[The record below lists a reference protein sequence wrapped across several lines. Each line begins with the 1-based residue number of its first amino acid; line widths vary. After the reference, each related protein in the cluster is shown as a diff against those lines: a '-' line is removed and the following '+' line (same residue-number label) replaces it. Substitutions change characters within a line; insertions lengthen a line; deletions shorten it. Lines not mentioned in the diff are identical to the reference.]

1 MSPEHPK
8 ASAAPAARPRGEQHP
23 QGLGSAPSLPAKSG
37 KLLLEAAGKF
47 RAFSARLG
55 AAAAC
60 TEPQVPGEG
69 KKGAGG
75 FWGAAGTQSSPRK
88 GTAFPCQE
96 LSTGGARVRGAGRA
110 ASGWVG
116 EGWQGW
122 GLGVGGTSGC
132 KPRGFWGAGVAVCEC
147 VARNCSSGRVSAVPR
162 AHGCVARA
170 GARVSA
176 LLGACVCAGCTET
189 HGGRSGLPAGRTALG
204 SWKAGD

>member
-1 MSPEHPK
+1 MPTEHPK
-8 ASAAPAARPRGEQHP
+8 ASAAPAARPRGERGP

-75 FWGAAGTQSSPRK
+75 FWGAAGTQPSPRK
-88 GTAFPCQE
+88 GTACPCQG

-116 EGWQGW
+116 EG

-132 KPRGFWGAGVAVCEC
+132 KPRGFWGAGVAVCER
-147 VARNCSSGRVSAVPR
+147 VAGNCSSGRVSAVPW

-176 LLGACVCAGCTET
+176 LLAVCARKT
-189 HGGRSGLPAGRTALG
+189 HGGRSGLPTGRTALG